1 MLGRNDHNLNGFNRD
16 QFAEKL
22 RQLVAR
28 GKTVVPNTRVLLVST
43 AQVKTPWSN
52 MTPAHYLSVFPDPG
66 RFMSQR

>member
-1 MLGRNDHNLNGFNRD
+1 
-16 QFAEKL
+16 
-22 RQLVAR
+22 
-28 GKTVVPNTRVLLVST
+28 VPNTRVLLVST